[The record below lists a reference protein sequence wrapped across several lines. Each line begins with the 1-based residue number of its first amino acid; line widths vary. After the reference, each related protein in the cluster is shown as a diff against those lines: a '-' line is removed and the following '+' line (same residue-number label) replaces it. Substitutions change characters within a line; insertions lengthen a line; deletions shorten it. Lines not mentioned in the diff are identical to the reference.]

1 MERKVNIVYDTLQ
14 DMIDDHDLRAGM
26 VAKILGRDSVSDGYG
41 NLYIICDPSS
51 GIPHNPDTDVALN
64 KTDTWASLVI
74 ENRNVADIIDLKER
88 TSTLEDTSETLVSDM
103 GVVKEALNDMGEV
116 SSDLDTRVGTLEED
130 NITNKENISGLITGL
145 DDMGNDVSSNISNIS
160 YLQEN
165 MTSLSDYVY
174 NIPISGSHTNGVINE
189 MTNYG
194 IIITGYMNATKSIY
208 VSADPNATDIKT
220 RLNNAESTLTEVNS
234 KIDTINTSIDT
245 IIDNIDTLN
254 TDVQGILADITTMKA
269 DIEDLKS
276 KVEPTENNSSDTSND
291 DSEPITSTPIL
302 RADGDTT
309 EGDGDDTG
317 DGDDPTPDPDP
328 DPEPDPEPSPYS
340 GYEVIENADGT
351 VTIKVNKGYFSWL
364 DVSILNNIGLDN
376 SVYISDSVSM
386 KNTQT
391 REEYTPEPTEEDP
404 DPEPVI
410 IITNYVEITVAHET
424 VAKVYYFV

>member
-51 GIPHNPDTDVALN
+51 GIPHNPDTDIALS

-74 ENRNVADIIDLKER
+74 ENRNVADIADLKER
-88 TSTLEDTSETLVSDM
+88 TSTLEGTSETLVYDM
-103 GVVKEALNDMGEV
+103 GVVKEALSDMCDV
-116 SSDLDTRVGTLEED
+116 SSDLDTRVEALEED
-130 NITNKENISGLITGL
+130 NTTNKEAISGLTTSL
-145 DDMGNDVSSNISNIS
+145 DDVGTDVARNTSNIS
-160 YLQEN
+160 YLQGN
-165 MTSLSDYVY
+165 VASLSEYVY
-174 NIPISGSHTNGVINE
+174 NMPITGSQTNGTINE
-189 MTNYG
+189 MTDYG

-208 VSADPNATDIKT
+208 VSADSNATDIKT

-254 TDVQGILADITTMKA
+254 TDVQGILSGITTMKA

-276 KVEPTENNSSDTSND
+276 KVEPTENNNSNASDNN
-291 DSEPITSTPIL
+291 SEPITSTSIL
-302 RADGDTT
+302 RADGDDT
-309 EGDGDDTG
+309 EGDGDNTG
-317 DGDDPTPDPDP
+317 DGDEPTPDPDPTP
-328 DPEPDPEPSPYS
+328 DPEPDPEPYL
-340 GYEVIENADGT
+340 GYEVIENADST
-351 VTIKVNKGYFSWL
+351 VTIKANKEYFSWL

-386 KNTQT
+386 KNTQE

-404 DPEPVI
+404 DPEPIVT
-410 IITNYVEITVAHET
+410 ITNYIEITVAHET
-424 VAKVYYFV
+424 DAKVYYFV